1 MVRPTVKTRGKG
13 TSAMTAITL
22 QDCQALDR
30 DDPLA
35 PFRDRFD
42 LPDGLVYLDGN
53 SLGVLPRATKARLA
67 QVVAQE
73 WGTDLIRSWNSAG
86 WITLPQRVGALIA
99 KVIGAEGDEVVAADS
114 TSVNLFKL
122 IAAAVRMRPGRRV
135 VLSEPGNFPTD
146 LYMVQGLAELLGGQV
161 ELRLAGRDRIAD
173 ALTDDVALLLLTHV
187 HYKTGAIHDMRGLTE
202 RAHAAGALTLWDLS
216 HSAGALELSLSADGA
231 DFAVGCGYKYLN
243 GGPGAPAFLYV
254 AKRHQESVR
263 QPLSGWM
270 GHAAPFAFTD
280 DYVPAPGMA
289 RQLCGTPSILGL
301 SALEE
306 GVRIMAD
313 ADMAQVRAKSRR
325 LGDLFLALVEQ
336 RLPGAFGIACPRDSA
351 LRGSQVS
358 LTHPEGY
365 AIVQALIAR
374 GVVGDFRAP
383 DELRFGFTPLYLCH
397 TDVWYAVDNL
407 VSVMAGKE
415 YAESQFQQRAA
426 VT

>member
-1 MVRPTVKTRGKG
+1 
-13 TSAMTAITL
+13 MTAAITL

-42 LPDGLVYLDGN
+42 LPDGVIYLDGN
-53 SLGVLPRATKARLA
+53 SLGVLPKATRARLQ

-73 WGTDLIRSWNSAG
+73 WGTDLIRSWNAHG

-99 KVIGAEGDEVVAADS
+99 GVIGAEPDEVVAADS

-135 VLSEPGNFPTD
+135 ILSEPGNFPTD

-161 ELRLAGRDRIAD
+161 ELRLVERDRIAD
-173 ALTDDVALLLLTHV
+173 ALTDEVALLLLTHV

-231 DFAVGCGYKYLN
+231 DLAVGCGYKYLN

-254 AKRHQESVR
+254 AKRHQDAVR

-280 DYVPAPGMA
+280 AYEPAPGMA
-289 RQLCGTPSILGL
+289 RQLCGTPSILAL

-306 GVRIMAD
+306 GVRVMAD
-313 ADMAQVRAKSRR
+313 AHMGAVRAKSRR
-325 LGDLFLALVEQ
+325 MGDLFLALVEQ
-336 RLPGAFGIACPRDSA
+336 RLPGTFGIACPRTAPGAAARSA
-351 LRGSQVS
+351 
-358 LTHPEGY
+358 
-365 AIVQALIAR
+365 
-374 GVVGDFRAP
+374 
-383 DELRFGFTPLYLCH
+383 
-397 TDVWYAVDNL
+397 
-407 VSVMAGKE
+407 
-415 YAESQFQQRAA
+415 
-426 VT
+426 